1 MDGDFKVGNWVV
13 RPDRLCVHRPGKTVH
28 VTPKSMAVLQRLA
41 QAGGG
46 VVARNTLLDEV
57 WPGAAVTDDVLTHCI
72 VELRK
77 AFEDSAQDPQFI
89 ETIPKKG
96 IRLVEEVAPIDEEAA
111 PKRPRWGFAVAII
124 ALVLSGAAA
133 VWSLRQE
140 QPPPPPP
147 VEGTTLAVLPFA
159 DLGPGGEHE
168 LFADGLTDE
177 LIARLTLLEGL
188 HVTGRASSFHF
199 KGSDEDVRSVGE
211 ELDVGHV
218 LDGSVRRVGDELK
231 VTARLTDVE
240 TGFHIWTASYER
252 RVEDRQEVQEQ
263 IAEAVAEA
271 LSVGLGVGDLAKLV
285 GGTSNVAAYEEYL
298 AGDAASYGARPD
310 TIVAIAHFERATE
323 LDPDYALAWARLAE
337 EYHIATWNWGD
348 GEPYRYGE
356 RRDQA
361 IAMALRLAPESPAV
375 VATSAQFKIHER
387 RYREARLLLDDLH
400 RRFGDRDVRTEFV
413 YVDLSL
419 KMGRLPDAYWTLNNI
434 LRRDPLNP
442 LIPNYLS
449 HLYLL
454 QGRPDDGLAEIERGI
469 QNDMLGLG
477 LLHVTVPMALATGRC
492 DEIEKWL
499 KMLTE
504 WLDEEWL
511 DVYTFEDGILER
523 LDDRDALLEFLAGI
537 QSTASGASIDMKIA
551 TWAAYLGDDAMALR
565 SLDRAKDP
573 WVFWHPVLK
582 SARQTDEFK
591 QTLIDSGIVDYWR
604 EFGWGSFC
612 KPTEGN
618 DFECR

>member
-1 MDGDFKVGNWVV
+1 MDRDFTIGDWVV
-13 RPDRLCVHRPGKTVH
+13 RPERLCIHQPSKTVRI
-28 VTPKSMAVLQRLA
+28 TPKSMAVLLA
-41 QAGGG
+41 LARADGA
-46 VVARNTLLDEV
+46 VVSRNALLDEV

-77 AFEDSAQDPQFI
+77 AFDDSAQDPRFI

-96 IRLVEEVAPIDEEAA
+96 IRLVAQVARIEKEAA
-111 PKRPRWGFAVAII
+111 SKRLGRGFAVAII
-124 ALVLSGAAA
+124 AVILTGIVV

-140 QPPPPPP
+140 RPPSLPP
-147 VEGTTLAVLPFA
+147 VEGTTLAVLPFS
-159 DLGPGGEHE
+159 DLSPGGEHE

-188 HVTGRASSFHF
+188 HITGRASSFHF
-199 KGSDEDVRSVGE
+199 KGRGEDVRSVGE
-211 ELDVGHV
+211 ELDVSHV
-218 LDGSVRRVGDELK
+218 LDGSVRRLGDELK

-240 TGFHIWTASYER
+240 TGFHVWTESYER
-252 RVEDRQEVQEQ
+252 RIEDRLEVQEQ
-263 IAEAVAEA
+263 VAEAVAEA
-271 LSVGLGVGDLAKLV
+271 LSVGLGVGDLANIV

-298 AGDAASYGARPD
+298 AGDAASIGANPD

-323 LDPDYALAWARLAE
+323 LDPGYALAWARLAE
-337 EYHIATWNWGD
+337 EYHIATWNWGG
-348 GEPYRYGE
+348 GEPYRFGE

-361 IAMALRLAPESPAV
+361 IAMALSLAPESPQV
-375 VATSAQFKIHER
+375 VAVSAQLKIQKGQ
-387 RYREARLLLDDLH
+387 YREARLLLDDLH
-400 RRFGDRDVRTEFV
+400 RRFGDRDVRTAIV

-419 KMGRLPDAYWTLNNI
+419 KIGHLGDAYWALSNI

-442 LIPNYLS
+442 MIPNYLS

-469 QNDMLGLG
+469 QNDMQSLG
-477 LLHVTVPMALATGRC
+477 LLHVAPPMALATGRR
-492 DEIEKWL
+492 DMIEKWL
-499 KMLTE
+499 KKLIE

-511 DVYTFEDGILER
+511 DVYTFEDAILER

-537 QSTASGASIDMKIA
+537 QSTASGVSIDMKIA
-551 TWAAYLGDDAMALR
+551 TWAAYLGDDEMALR

-573 WVFWHPVLK
+573 WVFWSPVLK
-582 SARQTDEFK
+582 RVRQTDEFK
-591 QTLIDSGIVDYWR
+591 RILVDTGIVDYWR

-612 KPTEGN
+612 KPTEGD